1 VRRSW
6 GVPAVGGVIIAGRRL
21 TLGAVNGFE
30 HTRTATLGPR
40 ARPVAV
46 PDDVDAAG
54 VVKER
59 GVVELPLRVRWSGPE
74 RRYDLGDRRDRALV
88 YEQVLAEG
96 TEEDVRRFIDVNQLV
111 ELWPELVLPRHVR
124 ATWARWLEER
134 RSIFVA
140 C

>member
-1 VRRSW
+1 MSS
-6 GVPAVGGVIIAGRRL
+6 
-21 TLGAVNGFE
+21 FE
-30 HTRTATLGPR
+30 YTRTATLGPS
-40 ARPVAV
+40 ARPVAI

-59 GVVELPLRVRWSGPE
+59 GVVELPLRVRWSGPG
-74 RRYDLGDRRDRALV
+74 RLYDLGDRGDRALV

-96 TEEDVRRFIDVNQLV
+96 TDEDVRRFIDVDQLV

-124 ATWARWLEER
+124 AAWARWLKER